1 MSREALAHTDEEI
14 SAFERLEEELR
25 EFSYIVSHDL
35 AASIRHLSQF
45 SRLLVKELR
54 GDLTDNQRLYAA
66 HIERAAQRCQT
77 MMERLLTFSRVQQK
91 YLTLALHDGNRLV
104 DSALLQL
111 SETIGTV
118 KPAIAVAPLGMLKV
132 DGELMVIAVKEALD
146 NALKFRPR
154 DRVPTVKVEP
164 AVYGD
169 VWALRVFDDGIGV
182 PLEQSEKVFRM
193 FSQLNGETY
202 SGVGAGLAIC
212 QRIMRRHGGE
222 AAFLAGKGGTCLEL
236 SFPKSVHVSSGLQEA

>member
-1 MSREALAHTDEEI
+1 MSREALAHTEDEI

-91 YLTLALHDGNRLV
+91 YLTLAQHDGNRLME
-104 DSALLQL
+104 SALLQL
-111 SETIGTV
+111 SEGIATV
-118 KPAIAVAPLGMLKV
+118 KPTITVAPLGMLKV
-132 DGELMVIAVKEALD
+132 DGELMVIALKEAID
-146 NALKFRPR
+146 NAIKFRPR
-154 DRVPTVKVEP
+154 DHVPTIKVEP
-164 AVYGD
+164 AINGD
-169 VWALRVFDDGIGV
+169 AWALRVFDDGIGIPV
-182 PLEQSEKVFRM
+182 EQSEKAFRM
-193 FSQLNGETY
+193 FSQLNGEHY
-202 SGVGAGLAIC
+202 PGVGAGLAIC
-212 QRIMRRHGGE
+212 QRILRRHGGD
-222 AAFLAGKGGTCLEL
+222 ASFLPGDGGTCLEL
-236 SFPKSVHVSSGLQEA
+236 SFPKSVHVSGGLQEA